1 MPEIINGPQD
11 VVTLLPLGTATARTK
26 WEFFKGFNL
35 VKELLSCVLEKIR
48 DISADA

>member
-35 VKELLSCVLEKIR
+35 VKELLSSVVEKKR
-48 DISADA
+48 QMPE